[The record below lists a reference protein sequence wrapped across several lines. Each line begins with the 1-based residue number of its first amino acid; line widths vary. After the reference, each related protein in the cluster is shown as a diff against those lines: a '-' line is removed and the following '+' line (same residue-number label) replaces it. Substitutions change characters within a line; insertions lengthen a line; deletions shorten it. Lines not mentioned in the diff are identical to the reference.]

1 MADKLKL
8 SAQASERLNFFSSRL
23 SLKRNVV
30 SRIALSV
37 SLSLEEPVSSTLET
51 DTDGYEFNKSTI
63 IGPDETMFRAM
74 ISFVQNESIGED
86 FFNIYVRNHIER
98 GLEKMSNDYQNIN
111 SPVNYMIKIIGKEF

>member
-37 SLSLEEPVSSTLET
+37 SLSLEEPVSSILET
-51 DTDGYEFNKSTI
+51 DTDGYEFNKPTI

-74 ISFVQNESIGED
+74 VSFVQNESIGED

-98 GLEKMSNDYQNIN
+98 GLEKMYGDYELIN
-111 SPVNYMIKIIGKEF
+111 SPSEFMSSLIS

>member
-8 SAQASERLNFFSSRL
+8 SEQASERLNFFSSRL

>member
-8 SAQASERLNFFSSRL
+8 SIQSSERLKFFSTRL

-37 SLSLEEPVSSTLET
+37 SLSMEEPVSNSIET

-63 IGPDETMFRAM
+63 IGPDEVLFRAM
-74 ISFVQNESIGED
+74 VSFVQNESIGED

-98 GLEKMSNDYQNIN
+98 GLNKMYEDYELIN
-111 SPVNYMIKIIGKEF
+111 SPSTFMILLIS